1 VRNLPILQE
10 LATSTT
16 EQVSVGIIVF
26 NLFLSAVLSLILG
39 WVYTKYGSAL
49 SNRKQFARNFLP
61 ITMTTMFIITIVKS
75 SLALSLGLIGALS
88 IIRFRT
94 AIKEPEELS
103 YLFLTIAIGMGI
115 GANQAIIT
123 IITLLIITAI
133 ICLKNINQNNAE
145 SGQTLY
151 LTISSPTQDGN
162 ELNTIIKVLQKHCTN
177 VNLKRFDENSN
188 LLEVS
193 FLVGFENYSQ
203 LEVSKSELQGL
214 NDSIRVSFLDNS

>member
-1 VRNLPILQE
+1 MRSLPVLQE
-10 LATSTT
+10 LATNMTA
-16 EQVSVGIIVF
+16 QVSIWTIVL
-26 NLFLSAVLSLILG
+26 NLLLSAVLSLILG

-103 YLFLTIAIGMGI
+103 YLFLAIAIGMGI

-133 ICLKNINQNNAE
+133 ICLKNINQNNVE
-145 SGQTLY
+145 SGQNLY
-151 LTISSPTQDGN
+151 LTISSPTQDGS
-162 ELNTIIKVLQKHCTN
+162 ELDTIIKVLQKHCTN
-177 VNLKRFDENSN
+177 VSLKRFDEDSD

-203 LEVSKSELQGL
+203 LEASKSELQRL
-214 NDSIRVSFLDNS
+214 NDSMRISFLDNN

>member
-1 VRNLPILQE
+1 MRNLPILQE

-123 IITLLIITAI
+123 IITLLTITAI
-133 ICLKNINQNNAE
+133 ICLKNINQNNVE

>member
-1 VRNLPILQE
+1 MKNLPVLQE
-10 LATSTT
+10 LATRTV
-16 EQVSVGIIVF
+16 EQVSVWVIIY

-39 WVYTKYGSAL
+39 WVYTRYGSAL
-49 SNRKQFARNFLP
+49 SNRQQFARNFLP

-103 YLFLTIAIGMGI
+103 YLFLAIAVGMGI

-123 IITLLIITAI
+123 VITLLTIAAI
-133 ICLKNINQNNAE
+133 VCLKNVNNSSVE
-145 SGQTLY
+145 SGQHLY
-151 LTISSPTQDGN
+151 LTVSSTTQDGN
-162 ELNTIIKVLQKHCTN
+162 ELDAIIKVLQKHCTH

-193 FLVGFENYSQ
+193 FLVGFESYSQ
-203 LEVSKSELQGL
+203 LEMGKSELQGL
-214 NDSIRVSFLDNS
+214 NDSMRISFLDNS

>member
-1 VRNLPILQE
+1 MRNLPILQE

-133 ICLKNINQNNAE
+133 ICLKNINQNNVE

-188 LLEVS
+188 SLEVS

>member
-1 VRNLPILQE
+1 MRNLPILQE

-16 EQVSVGIIVF
+16 EQVSVWIIVF

-133 ICLKNINQNNAE
+133 ICLKNINQNDVE
-145 SGQTLY
+145 SGQNLY
-151 LTISSPTQDGN
+151 LTISSPAQDGN

>member
-1 VRNLPILQE
+1 MRNLPILQE
-10 LATSTT
+10 LAISTT
-16 EQVSVGIIVF
+16 EQVSVWIIVF

-123 IITLLIITAI
+123 IITLLTITAI
-133 ICLKNINQNNAE
+133 ICLKNINQNNVE
-145 SGQTLY
+145 SGQNLY

-162 ELNTIIKVLQKHCTN
+162 ELSTIIKVLQKHCTN

>member
-1 VRNLPILQE
+1 MRNLPILQE

-123 IITLLIITAI
+123 IITLLTITAI
-133 ICLKNINQNNAE
+133 ICLKNINQNNVE

-214 NDSIRVSFLDNS
+214 NDLIRVSFLDNS

>member
-1 VRNLPILQE
+1 MPILQE
-10 LATSTT
+10 LAISTT
-16 EQVSVGIIVF
+16 EQVSVWIIVF

-49 SNRKQFARNFLP
+49 SHRKQFGRNFLP

-123 IITLLIITAI
+123 IITLLTITAI
-133 ICLKNINQNNAE
+133 ICLKNINQNDVE
-145 SGQTLY
+145 SGQNLY
-151 LTISSPTQDGN
+151 LTISSPAQDGN

>member
-1 VRNLPILQE
+1 MRNLPILQE

-133 ICLKNINQNNAE
+133 TCLKNINQNNVE
-145 SGQTLY
+145 SGQNLY

-214 NDSIRVSFLDNS
+214 NESIRVSFLDNS

>member
-133 ICLKNINQNNAE
+133 ICLKNINQNNVE
-145 SGQTLY
+145 SGQNLY

>member
-26 NLFLSAVLSLILG
+26 NLFLSAILSLILG

>member
-1 VRNLPILQE
+1 MRNLPILQE

-16 EQVSVGIIVF
+16 EQVSVWIIVF

-123 IITLLIITAI
+123 IITLLTITAI
-133 ICLKNINQNNAE
+133 ICLKNINQNNVE
-145 SGQTLY
+145 SGQNLY

>member
-1 VRNLPILQE
+1 MKNLPVLQE
-10 LATSTT
+10 LATRTV
-16 EQVSVGIIVF
+16 EQVSVWVIIY

-39 WVYTKYGSAL
+39 WVYTRYGSAL
-49 SNRKQFARNFLP
+49 SNRQQFARNFLP

-103 YLFLTIAIGMGI
+103 YLFLAIAVGMGI

-123 IITLLIITAI
+123 VITLLTIATIIF
-133 ICLKNINQNNAE
+133 LKNVNKSSVE
-145 SGQTLY
+145 SGQHLY
-151 LTISSPTQDGN
+151 LTVSSSTQDGN
-162 ELNTIIKVLQKHCTN
+162 ELDAIIKVLQKHCTH
-177 VNLKRFDENSN
+177 VSLKRFDENSN

-193 FLVGFENYSQ
+193 FLVGFESYSQ
-203 LEVSKSELQGL
+203 LEMGKSELQGL
-214 NDSIRVSFLDNS
+214 NDSMRISFLDNS

>member
-133 ICLKNINQNNAE
+133 ICLKNINQNNVE

>member
-16 EQVSVGIIVF
+16 EQISVWIIVI

-123 IITLLIITAI
+123 IITLLTITAI
-133 ICLKNINQNNAE
+133 ICLKNINQNDVE
-145 SGQTLY
+145 SGQNLY
-151 LTISSPTQDGN
+151 LTISSPAQDGN

>member
-1 VRNLPILQE
+1 MRNLPILQE

-133 ICLKNINQNNAE
+133 ICLKNINQNNVE
-145 SGQTLY
+145 SGQNLY

-188 LLEVS
+188 LLEAS

-203 LEVSKSELQGL
+203 LEMSKSELQGL
-214 NDSIRVSFLDNS
+214 NDSMRISFIDNS

>member
-1 VRNLPILQE
+1 
-10 LATSTT
+10 
-16 EQVSVGIIVF
+16 
-26 NLFLSAVLSLILG
+26 
-39 WVYTKYGSAL
+39 
-49 SNRKQFARNFLP
+49 
-61 ITMTTMFIITIVKS
+61 MFIITIVKS

-103 YLFLTIAIGMGI
+103 YLFLAIAVGMGI

-123 IITLLIITAI
+123 VITLLTIATIIF
-133 ICLKNINQNNAE
+133 LKNVNKSSVE
-145 SGQTLY
+145 SGQHLY
-151 LTISSPTQDGN
+151 LTVSSSTQDGN
-162 ELNTIIKVLQKHCTN
+162 ELDAIIKVLQKHCTH
-177 VNLKRFDENSN
+177 VSLKRFDENSN